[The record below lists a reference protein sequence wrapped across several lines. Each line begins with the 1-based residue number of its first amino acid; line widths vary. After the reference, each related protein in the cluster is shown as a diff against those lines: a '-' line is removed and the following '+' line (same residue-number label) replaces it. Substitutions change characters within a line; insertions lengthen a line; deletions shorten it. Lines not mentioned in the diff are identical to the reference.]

1 MKALPVCISNREEW
15 KGRGR
20 MKTGRRLAAILAA
33 AMLLAGAGCTSGQG
47 ETSGETAKT
56 VKLDPNNPVSITL
69 WHYYNGS
76 QKNALT
82 DMVEEF
88 NKTDGRDK
96 GIVVEAVNLGSITEL
111 KNSILDSA
119 AGKVG
124 SDPVPNI
131 FAAYADT
138 AYQIDSMGLVTDLSQ
153 YLTQAEID
161 SYIPSYIEEGRMGKD
176 NALKIFPTA
185 KSTEV
190 FMLNRTDWDTFAAA
204 TGADI
209 GKLSTIEGVTATAKA
224 YYEWTDSLTPEVKDD
239 GKAFFGRDAVANYF
253 IIGCRQLGAEIFQ
266 VKDGAVTFQ
275 LEESM
280 LRKLWD
286 NYYVPFIHGYF
297 AANGKFR
304 SDDAKVGDILA
315 LVGSSTTASYFPAAV
330 IKGDKDSYDIKATV
344 LPAPRFEGGRPYAVQ
359 QGAGMVVTNS
369 TAEKEFASVEFLKWF
384 TQADRN
390 LSFSVSSGYLPV
402 KKEANTMEKLETAI
416 AKLGQDTI
424 SENTKACLKVSM
436 QTVLDC
442 NLYTNR
448 AFSGGNEARNV
459 LETTLTN
466 LLKTDGAKV
475 AEKVKAGVSRGEA
488 AAALTTDEHFRE
500 WTASL
505 RRALDA
511 AVSSASAQ
519 G

>member
-209 GKLSTIEGVTATAKA
+209 GNLSTIEGVTDVARR
-224 YYEWTDSLTPEVKDD
+224 YYEWS
-239 GKAFFGRDAVANYF
+239 GGRAFFGRDAVANYM
-253 IIGCRQLGAEIFQ
+253 IIGSRQLGKEIFS
-266 VKDGAVTFQ
+266 VSGGRVTIQ
-275 LEESM
+275 DDKEIV
-280 LRKLWD
+280 RKLWD
-286 NYYVPFIHGYF
+286 NLYVPHVQGWF

-304 SDDAKVGDILA
+304 SDDVKTGDIIA
-315 LVGSSTTASYFPAAV
+315 LVGSTSGSAYFPNEVNVSDTESYPIESLVMAAPCF
-330 IKGDKDSYDIKATV
+330 KNGEK
-344 LPAPRFEGGRPYAVQ
+344 YAVQ
-359 QGAGMVVTNS
+359 QGAGMVVTKS
-369 TAEKEFASVEFLKWF
+369 DEKTEYGAVTFLKWF
-384 TQADRN
+384 TDAQRN
-390 LSFSVSSGYLPV
+390 LDFSISSGYLPV
-402 KKEANTMEKLETAI
+402 KKEANTQEILAQALEKESA
-416 AKLGQDTI
+416 A
-424 SENTKACLKVSM
+424 SYAEHLKKTLPVAM
-436 QTVLDC
+436 DMVREYTM
-442 NLYTNR
+442 YTNK
-448 AFSGGNEARNV
+448 AFAGGTDARKV
-459 LETTLTN
+459 LEN
-466 LLKTDGAKV
+466 SMMD
-475 AEKVKAGVSRGEA
+475 KVKEDLAAVEELVAGGMSRKEA
-488 AAALTTDEHFRE
+488 AASFVTDENFETWYKAFDKALRE
-500 WTASL
+500 
-505 RRALDA
+505 A
-511 AVSSASAQ
+511 AK
-519 G
+519 